1 MASTVWILS
10 GVAALVLN
18 SFRVLEDI
26 LSFFCLCLR
35 SPAAI
40 AAENLFLRKQL
51 GLYIEGKAKP
61 RRPTDSVRFTL
72 ARLSVSHTLWRE
84 VTWQRA
90 NRVLKK
96 SSPELGM
103 RGFLL
108 DRAHASLSSHQF
120 SSDDPPR
127 LFPFVESFSPSAACR
142 CDIVWTDQHG
152 FLSLIGSLWIPDL
165 GDHVKSCQ

>member
-35 SPAAI
+35 SPVAI

-61 RRPTDSVRFTL
+61 RRPTDSVRP
-72 ARLSVSHTLWRE
+72 V
-84 VTWQRA
+84 
-90 NRVLKK
+90 
-96 SSPELGM
+96 
-103 RGFLL
+103 GF
-108 DRAHASLSSHQF
+108 
-120 SSDDPPR
+120 
-127 LFPFVESFSPSAACR
+127 
-142 CDIVWTDQHG
+142 
-152 FLSLIGSLWIPDL
+152 
-165 GDHVKSCQ
+165 

>member
-84 VTWQRA
+84 GSMQSA
-90 NRVLKK
+90 NTGPKKKTPAPWLARVLVG
-96 SSPELGM
+96 SGPC
-103 RGFLL
+103 
-108 DRAHASLSSHQF
+108 
-120 SSDDPPR
+120 
-127 LFPFVESFSPSAACR
+127 FPSFP
-142 CDIVWTDQHG
+142 
-152 FLSLIGSLWIPDL
+152 
-165 GDHVKSCQ
+165 